1 MGTKNSYTENS
12 KILVATDCI
21 VFGFDEGI
29 LKLLVF
35 KRRIAPFKGEWSLI
49 GSFVEEEE
57 SVTETARRVIFQF
70 TGLEN
75 IFLQELK
82 VYSDV
87 DRDPGAR
94 CISIAQ
100 YALIRINDY
109 DKGQV
114 EDHGAKWFALDQL
127 PDLVL
132 DHHSMISD
140 ALERLREKATRKPI
154 GFELL
159 PKKFTIPQ
167 LQILYESIY
176 QRKMDDRNFRK
187 KLLSFDLLIKLKEK
201 DKTNSKKGA
210 FLYQFDNKKYRKLEK
225 SGFSF
230 VL

>member
-1 MGTKNSYTENS
+1 MKIKGSYKQQH

-35 KRRIAPFKGEWSLI
+35 KRRIEPFKDEWSLI
-49 GSFVEEEE
+49 GSFVNTEE
-57 SVTETARRVIFQF
+57 SVTDSARRVLFQF

-75 IFLQELK
+75 VFLKELQ
-82 VYSDV
+82 VYGEV

-100 YALIRINDY
+100 YALIRIGDY

-114 EDHGAKWFALDQL
+114 ALHGAKWFAIDEL

-132 DHHSMISD
+132 DHNRMIMD
-140 ALERLREKATRKPI
+140 ALERLRQNTMHKPI

-159 PKKFTIPQ
+159 PDKFTIPQ
-167 LQILYESIY
+167 LQILYEAIY
-176 QRKMDDRNFRK
+176 QKKLDDRNFRK
-187 KLLSFDLLIKLKEK
+187 KLLSFDLLIKLNEK
-201 DKTNSKKGA
+201 DRSTSKKGA
-210 FLYQFDNKKYRKLEK
+210 FLYRFDFEKYKKLEE
-225 SGFSF
+225 SGFNF